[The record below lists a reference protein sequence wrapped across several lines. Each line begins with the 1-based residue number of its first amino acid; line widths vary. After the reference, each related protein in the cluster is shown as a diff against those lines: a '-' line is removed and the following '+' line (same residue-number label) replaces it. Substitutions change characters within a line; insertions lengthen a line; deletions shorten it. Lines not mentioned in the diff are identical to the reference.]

1 MTQKKMSL
9 AQLTLLTAVT
19 MMGSGIIML
28 PTKLAQVGTISIL
41 SWLVTAV
48 GSICLAYIFAKCS
61 MFTPKE
67 GLPAYAEHTF
77 GKAGYFLVSYCYA
90 ISAVIAVV
98 AILTT
103 SVSYAITC
111 FSLELNAIE
120 TCLLTIALLWLCCAG
135 NFFGDRM
142 SGRISSYAVWCVIGP
157 ILFLTIAGW
166 CWFDWERWIGAWNPH
181 NTPVFDA
188 VSASISMTLWA
199 FLGLET
205 ACTNGNA
212 IENPQ
217 KNVPLAVM
225 FATVGVAIIYIL
237 STNII
242 AGIVPNPELAASNA
256 PLGLVFAHMFT
267 PEVGLVVGSLLVISC
282 TGCAFGWQ
290 FTVSQLFLL
299 SSRERLY
306 PQVFL
311 KINRFGSPAIGLII
325 ITLIQTGIC
334 LLTANESTFE
344 QFTLLSDLSVVTIL
358 VPYIISMA
366 SIRTIMNDA
375 NVSQTERIINS
386 FIALFAIVYSFY
398 AIYAIGET
406 VVFYTAMVIF
416 FGWVIWGFIAPNFN
430 LPMPTHEEK

>member
-1 MTQKKMSL
+1 MSTKKMSL
-9 AQLTLLTAVT
+9 AQLTLLTSVT

-67 GLPAYAEHTF
+67 GLPAYAERTF

-111 FSLELNAIE
+111 FGWELDPLE
-120 TCLLTIALLWLCCAG
+120 TCMVTIALLWFCCVG
-135 NFFGDRM
+135 NFMGGRM
-142 SGRISSYAVWCVIGP
+142 SGRLSAYAVWCVIAP
-157 ILFLTIAGW
+157 ILFLSVAGW
-166 CWFDWERWIGAWNPH
+166 FWFDWDMYTGAWNPH
-181 NTPVFDA
+181 DKPVFDA

-205 ACTNGNA
+205 ACTNGSA
-212 IENPQ
+212 IDNPQ

-256 PLGLVFAHMFT
+256 PLGLVFTYMFS
-267 PEVGLVVGSLLVISC
+267 PEVGRIVGSLLVISC

-290 FTVSQLFLL
+290 FTISQLFLV
-299 SSRERLY
+299 SSQERLY
-306 PQVFL
+306 PRIFSQV
-311 KINRFGSPAIGLII
+311 NRFGAPAMGLII
-325 ITLIQTGIC
+325 ITCIQTGIC
-334 LLTANESTFE
+334 LLTASPSTFE

-358 VPYIISMA
+358 VPYIICMA
-366 SIRTIMNDA
+366 SIRTIMDSA
-375 NVSQTERIINS
+375 NVSRTEWIINCV
-386 FIALFAIVYSFY
+386 IAALAIAYSFY
-398 AIYAIGET
+398 AVVAIGET
-406 VVFYTAMVIF
+406 VVFLTALVIF

-430 LPMPTHEEK
+430 LPKPEEN

>member
-1 MTQKKMSL
+1 MSAPKKMSL
-9 AQLTLLTAVT
+9 AQLTLMTSVT

-28 PTKLAQVGTISIL
+28 PTKLAQVGTISVL

-48 GSICLAYIFAKCS
+48 GSICLAYIFAKCA

-67 GLPAYAEHTF
+67 GLPAYSEHTF

-111 FSLELNAIE
+111 FGWQLNTIE
-120 TCLLTIALLWLCCAG
+120 TCMVTIGLLWFCCVG
-135 NFFGDRM
+135 NFLGDRW
-142 SGRISSYAVWCVIGP
+142 SGRLSSYAVWCVIAP
-157 ILFLTIAGW
+157 IMFLSVAGW
-166 CWFDWERWIGAWNPH
+166 FWFDWDMYVGAWNPH
-181 NTPVFDA
+181 DTPLFDA

-205 ACTNGNA
+205 ACTNANA

-242 AGIVPNPELAASNA
+242 AGIVPNLELANSNA
-256 PLGLVFAHMFT
+256 PLGLVFTHMFS
-267 PEVGLVVGSLLVISC
+267 PEVGRVIGRLLVISC

-290 FTVSQLFLL
+290 FTISQLFQL
-299 SSRERLY
+299 SSKERLY
-306 PQVFL
+306 PRIFNKV
-311 KINRFGSPAIGLII
+311 NRFGSPAIGLVI
-325 ITLIQTGIC
+325 ITIIQTGIC
-334 LLTANESTFE
+334 LLTASPSTFE

-366 SIRTIMNDA
+366 SIRTLMDTA
-375 NVSQTERIINS
+375 HVSSTERVVNS
-386 FIALFAIVYSFY
+386 FIAFLAIVYSFY

-416 FGWVIWGFIAPNFN
+416 FGWVIWGFIAPNHD
-430 LPMPTHEEK
+430 LPAPKMD